1 MKTFFYTKLNKKHEI
16 IDKINP
22 TSFLSLLI
30 IKGFN
35 YNNLFSPSISEL
47 IIFIYYSISIY
58 ILILT

>member
-22 TSFLSLLI
+22 NIFLSLLI
-30 IKGFN
+30 TKGFN

-47 IIFIYYSISIY
+47 IIFIY
-58 ILILT
+58 